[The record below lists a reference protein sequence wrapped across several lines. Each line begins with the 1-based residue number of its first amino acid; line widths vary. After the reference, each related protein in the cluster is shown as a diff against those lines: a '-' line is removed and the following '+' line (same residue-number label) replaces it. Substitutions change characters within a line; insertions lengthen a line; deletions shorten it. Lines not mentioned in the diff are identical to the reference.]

1 MRSKHNRSDETALPR
16 GRSRPAR
23 VRQPADVSCETA
35 LTAIARETREIVAR
49 WLSGGTFSLRAELLD
64 RIETMAAT
72 LALWGR
78 TTNLTANPTDP
89 AELAFHVIDSLAPV
103 VFAEG
108 AARAELDRML
118 ASDKAVLDLGSG
130 AGFPGLVLAAAF
142 EARFTLVEARRKRA
156 SYLEVAASEMG
167 LRNVTIERRRVNVGN
182 IGTGFDLVTARAF
195 AAGDDMHALAAAALR
210 SNGLMLL
217 YASEG
222 QERGGHSAVEAVFE
236 GPVTWKYR
244 LPHGDRIV
252 GRGAILWR
260 KGRGDSLNSR

>member
-1 MRSKHNRSDETALPR
+1 MRSKHNRSEETPLPR

-23 VRQPADVSCETA
+23 VRQPADVSRETA

-49 WLSGGTFSLRAELLD
+49 WLSGGAFSLRAEFLG
-64 RIETMAAT
+64 RIEAMAAT
-72 LALWGR
+72 LALWGQA
-78 TTNLTANPTDP
+78 TNLTADPTDP
-89 AELAFHVIDSLAPV
+89 AELAFHVIDSLTPILLAPD
-103 VFAEG
+103 AIRSELEG
-108 AARAELDRML
+108 AL
-118 ASDKAVLDLGSG
+118 AFGKSALDLGSG

-142 EARFTLVEARRKRA
+142 DARFTLAEARRKRA

-167 LRNVTIERRRVNVGN
+167 LHNVTIERRRVNVWN
-182 IGTGFDLVTARAF
+182 IAIGFNLVTARAF
-195 AAGDDMHALAAAALR
+195 AAGDDMHALAAAALG

-222 QERGGHSAVEAVFE
+222 QERGGHSALEAVFE
-236 GPVTWKYR
+236 GPVIWKYR

-260 KGRGDSLNSR
+260 KRRGDL